1 MKNEII
7 NNIRVG
13 AKFEVEHHYSSDYFK
28 PISKSKE
35 TMTLVSVEK
44 CCLPFKLLV
53 TAKTEKGD
61 AYFTFVSAIDKGMLC
76 FLPTNET
83 VGRFS
88 RFARL

>member
-1 MKNEII
+1 MKNKII

-13 AKFEVEHHYSSDYFK
+13 AKFECEHHYSSDYYK
-28 PISKSKE
+28 PISKNKE
-35 TMTLVSVEK
+35 TLTLVSVEK
-44 CCLPFKLLV
+44 CNLPFKLLV
-53 TAKTEKGD
+53 TAKSEKGD
-61 AYFTFVSAIDKGMLC
+61 AYYTFVSAIDKNILC